1 MSAMPHLP
9 ADANDDGKYRIA
21 SRVEIVAILRDLLK
35 GGELV
40 TAYFNG
46 GRDFVVTAV
55 LEVDTERG
63 FAVLDSGA
71 NPQLNE
77 RLLASAQISA
87 TASQH
92 GVRIQFKAGPIQ
104 AVTFEGRAAFR
115 VPIPDSL
122 VKLQRREFYRMPTP
136 LTRPVK
142 CELPAKDGG
151 RAQVVIADIS
161 VGGVCLMGEPQ
172 GISLDLGQTLPGCRI
187 LLPDMGVV
195 TTDLV
200 VRNSYTVT
208 LKNGAASRR
217 TGCEFVRLGAQQE
230 AMVQR
235 YIMKLD
241 RERRGNK

>member
-1 MSAMPHLP
+1 MPELETV
-9 ADANDDGKYRIA
+9 DDGKYRIA
-21 SRVEIVAILRDLLK
+21 SKVEIVAILRDLLK

-55 LEVDTERG
+55 LEVDADQG

-71 NPQLNE
+71 DQKQNE
-77 RLLASAQISA
+77 RLIASGQISA
-87 TASQH
+87 AASQH
-92 GVRIQFKAGPIQ
+92 GVRIQFKAGPVH
-104 AVTFEGRAAFR
+104 AVTYEGRPAFR

-122 VKLQRREFYRMPTP
+122 VKLQRREYYRMPTP
-136 LTRPVK
+136 LLRPVK
-142 CELPAKDGG
+142 CELPAAHGG
-151 RAQVVIADIS
+151 LAQVVIADIS
-161 VGGVCLMGEPQ
+161 VGGVCLIGEPQ
-172 GISLDLGQTLPGCRI
+172 GLDLEVGRTLPACRI
-187 LLPDMGVV
+187 LLPEMGTV

-200 VRNSYTVT
+200 VRNSYSVT
-208 LKNGAASRR
+208 LKNGASSRR

-241 RERRGNK
+241 RERRGK

>member
-1 MSAMPHLP
+1 MPDLP
-9 ADANDDGKYRIA
+9 ADAIDDGKYRIA

-35 GGELV
+35 AGELV
-40 TAYFNG
+40 TAYFHG

-55 LEVDTERG
+55 LEVDAERG

-71 NPQLNE
+71 NPQQNA
-77 RLLASAQISA
+77 RLLASGQLSA

-92 GVRIQFKAGPIQ
+92 GVRIQFKAGP
-104 AVTFEGRAAFR
+104 VESVSFEGRPAFR

-122 VKLQRREFYRMPTP
+122 VKLQRREYYRMPTP
-136 LTRPVK
+136 LMRPVI
-142 CELPAKDGG
+142 CELPARDGE
-151 RAQVVIADIS
+151 RAHVMIADIS
-161 VGGVCLMGEPQ
+161 VGGVCLMGEPS
-172 GISLDLGQTLPGCRI
+172 GVPLEPGQTLSGCRI
-187 LLPDMGVV
+187 LLPDMGSVL
-195 TTDLV
+195 TDLV

-208 LKNGAASRR
+208 LKNGAIARR

-241 RERRGNK
+241 RERRGK

>member
-1 MSAMPHLP
+1 MPDLHV
-9 ADANDDGKYRIA
+9 DSSDDGKYRIA

-35 GGELV
+35 ASELV
-40 TAYFNG
+40 TAYFNE

-55 LEVDTERG
+55 LQVDAERG

-71 NPQLNE
+71 NTQQNE
-77 RLLASAQISA
+77 RLLASGQLNA

-92 GVRIQFKAGPIQ
+92 GVRIQFRAGPIQ
-104 AVTFEGRAAFR
+104 LVTFDGRPAFR

-122 VKLQRREFYRMPTP
+122 VKLQRREYYRMPTP

-142 CELPAKDGG
+142 CELPAAEGE
-151 RAQVVIADIS
+151 RAHVVIADIS
-161 VGGVCLMGEPQ
+161 VGGVCLMGQPEGVNLQ
-172 GISLDLGQTLPGCRI
+172 LGQTLPGCRI
-187 LLPDMGVV
+187 LLPDTGTV
-195 TTDLV
+195 TTNLV

-208 LKNGAASRR
+208 LKNGTAARR

-241 RERRGNK
+241 RERRGK